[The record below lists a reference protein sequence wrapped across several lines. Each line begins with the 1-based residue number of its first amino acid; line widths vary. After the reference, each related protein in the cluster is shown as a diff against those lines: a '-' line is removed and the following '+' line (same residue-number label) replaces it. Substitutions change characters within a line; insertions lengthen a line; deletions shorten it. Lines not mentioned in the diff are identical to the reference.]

1 VHLPTTHLPTAQ
13 LPTSHLPTNYVPT
26 ASLPTAHFPTVH
38 FPSHIDI
45 NTAAN
50 ETQCHTFATFGKLDT
65 AAPRTSGA
73 EHSSSTVDN
82 LPQLF
87 LMYKVLLPFV
97 TNMLHGTTLHH
108 GIIALLS
115 LSYAD
120 LETFHYDKSK
130 FGQWLI
136 NIAHTCPVSSPSTS
150 EHIFGFI
157 RNNYGCNSV
166 YLLTHILKQ
175 DYTYITGLFTHER
188 MVYFC
193 DDLLTERSMARRR
206 HRAYVASDNS
216 PTVPVIT
223 TSRQQCIDIVR
234 PISIALKAPSLLSA
248 LMEVPESSLGMLL
261 GSAMQEWMTTTLIQE
276 LGAVSYGQK
285 DRHTLQIVWD
295 LYHHH
300 ASFLISHLVSMS
312 FEELYYMDDV
322 EDIQKL
328 FDGLLSDK
336 IKTAQQQTSLCSR
349 ITDMG
354 FKLTSGPISE
364 AHHGQQGPSSSHV
377 NR

>member
-1 VHLPTTHLPTAQ
+1 MQ
-13 LPTSHLPTNYVPT
+13 
-26 ASLPTAHFPTVH
+26 
-38 FPSHIDI
+38 FPSQMDI
-45 NTAAN
+45 STAAN
-50 ETQCHTFATFGKLDT
+50 ETQCHTLATFGKLDNT
-65 AAPRTSGA
+65 APCTSGA
-73 EHSSSTVDN
+73 DLYSFTVDN

-120 LETFHYDKSK
+120 LETFHYTKSK

-136 NIAHTCPVSSPSTS
+136 NIAHTCPVSPPSTS

-157 RNNYGCNSV
+157 RNNYGCDSV

-175 DYTYITGLFTHER
+175 DCTYISGLFTHER
-188 MVYFC
+188 MAYFC
-193 DDLLTERSMARRR
+193 DNLLTERSMARRR
-206 HRAYVASDNS
+206 QRAYVASDNS
-216 PTVPVIT
+216 PTVPAIT

-248 LMEVPESSLGMLL
+248 LMEVPESSLGMLR

-276 LGAVSYGQK
+276 LGVVSYARK
-285 DRHTLQIVWD
+285 DRHTLQVVWD

-300 ASFLISHLVSMS
+300 ASFLISYLVR
-312 FEELYYMDDV
+312 
-322 EDIQKL
+322 
-328 FDGLLSDK
+328 GTLL
-336 IKTAQQQTSLCSR
+336 
-349 ITDMG
+349 
-354 FKLTSGPISE
+354 
-364 AHHGQQGPSSSHV
+364 HG
-377 NR
+377 RR